1 MHHGPGLYFVF
12 SSPEHTTGLYI
23 PQIEGFL
30 FNNPSF
36 FAVEHM
42 GLESELGRG
51 REGLR
56 AVGMETWR
64 KAYPVCFLLQNRGG
78 SLVWCF
84 PMPPIPIVLK
94 RSILFLLA
102 YCAVGS
108 VDNQI
113 MLLF

>member
-1 MHHGPGLYFVF
+1 M
-12 SSPEHTTGLYI
+12 
-23 PQIEGFL
+23 
-30 FNNPSF
+30 
-36 FAVEHM
+36 
-42 GLESELGRG
+42 LESIWRVVAVGLVRVSREEQE

-56 AVGMETWR
+56 AVGMGTWR